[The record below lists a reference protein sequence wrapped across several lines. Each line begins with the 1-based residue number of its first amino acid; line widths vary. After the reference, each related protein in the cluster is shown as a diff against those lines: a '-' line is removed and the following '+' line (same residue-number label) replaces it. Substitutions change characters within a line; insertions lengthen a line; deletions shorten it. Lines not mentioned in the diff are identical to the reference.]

1 MKSFLAEIGGGFA
14 DVLRAI
20 ARKDLTEPAYL
31 NALLDVSTW
40 IVVIIL
46 AITPFALK
54 NSSVMFYLAFAL
66 TLICVGWCIFHYTVL
81 RIHRRQ

>member
-1 MKSFLAEIGGGFA
+1 MNSFLAEIGGGFA

-20 ARKDLTEPAYL
+20 ARKDLREPAYL

-46 AITPFALK
+46 AITPFTLK
-54 NSSVMFYLAFAL
+54 NSSTMFYMTFAL
-66 TLICVGWCIFHYTVL
+66 TLICIVWNIFHYTVL
-81 RIHRRQ
+81 RTRSRR